1 MKELKVEKFPSRTKG
16 FAVVLV
22 DKKGEKIIYH
32 TDEARL
38 SALVKAAASSD
49 SLPALSLH
57 APILIDSL
65 AVCQTLLEGPVFS
78 A

>member
-1 MKELKVEKFPSRTKG
+1 MVF
-16 FAVVLV
+16 V
-22 DKKGEKIIYH
+22 DKKGDTDEETIYH